1 MILYHYYTGVGTLRI
16 ISEGHGEPLICGP
29 LVIQASY
36 LGASQAPI
44 YQLSKYLKVKI
55 I

>member
-1 MILYHYYTGVGTLRI
+1 MLMTLYHYYITLRI

-36 LGASQAPI
+36 LGASEAPI
-44 YQLSKYLKVKI
+44 YRLSKY
-55 I
+55 